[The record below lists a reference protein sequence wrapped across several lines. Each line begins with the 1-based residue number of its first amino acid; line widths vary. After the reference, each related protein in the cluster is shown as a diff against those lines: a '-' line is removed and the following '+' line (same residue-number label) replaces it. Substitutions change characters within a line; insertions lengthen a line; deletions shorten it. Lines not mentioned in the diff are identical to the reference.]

1 MDFNETIFTTNEFK
15 LRGNILKPPKFI
27 LQKKKKQVFKAKVE
41 KKKSLRRNAVNL
53 HCSASSGPLFI
64 HI

>member
-1 MDFNETIFTTNEFK
+1 MFLNTVTMDFNETIFTTNEFK

-41 KKKSLRRNAVNL
+41 KKKVSDAT
-53 HCSASSGPLFI
+53 P
-64 HI
+64 